1 MDYVSYFGLRE
12 APFNLLPNPRFFYD
26 GTSHR
31 RAFSYL
37 TFGLNKAEG
46 FVVITGEIGAG
57 KTTIIDLLLQRLA
70 KSRVRAA
77 KIAATQFEADDFLRV
92 IAHAFNLETEGR
104 DKASIYHDLEVY
116 LRDTARERRRP
127 LLFIDEAQ
135 GLRSSALEELRMLSN
150 LQDLDQSLLQIFLV
164 GQPELRH
171 LLGRP
176 DLAPL
181 RQRIIA
187 SYHLT
192 ALQEQEVGNY
202 VRHRLKVAG
211 WQGVPQ
217 FAENCFS
224 LIYGETE
231 GVPRMI
237 NKLCDRV
244 LWFAFLEEKNRITR
258 ADVVSV
264 IEDMKT
270 EDFGNLKDS
279 NEVLPEG
286 EIPFSADDL
295 MRPEETEPEPDRD
308 ANIIGL
314 HDIISK
320 E

>member
-12 APFNLLPNPRFFYD
+12 APFNLLPNPRFFFE
-26 GTSHR
+26 GASHR

-70 KSRVRAA
+70 TSRVRAA
-77 KIAATQFEADDFLRV
+77 KIAATQFEADDFLRM
-92 IAHAFNLETEGR
+92 IAHAFRLETDGQ
-104 DKASIYHDLEVY
+104 DKASIYHALEGC
-116 LRDTARERRRP
+116 LRDSFRARRRP

-135 GLRSSALEELRMLSN
+135 GLRCSALEELRMLSN
-150 LQDLDQSLLQIFLV
+150 LQYLDQSLLQIFLV

-171 LLGRP
+171 LLARP
-176 DLAPL
+176 DLDAL

-187 SYHLT
+187 GYHLT
-192 ALQEQEVGNY
+192 ALQEEEVENY
-202 VRHRLKVAG
+202 VLHRLKVAG

-217 FAENCFS
+217 FADDCLS
-224 LIYGETE
+224 LIYRETE
-231 GVPRMI
+231 GVPRKI

-244 LWFAFLEEKNRITR
+244 LWFAFLDEKNKITR
-258 ADVVSV
+258 DDVVSV

-270 EDFGNLKDS
+270 EDFGNLKDPI
-279 NEVLPEG
+279 EVLPEG
-286 EIPFSADDL
+286 EISFSADDL
-295 MRPEETEPEPDRD
+295 MRPEEKEPERD

-314 HDIISK
+314 HGITSK